1 MHVARG
7 LNELLREQQD
17 NEVPPGVR
25 ALAEQLLAR
34 YGSCVQAIL
43 FYGSCL
49 RDRTDEGLVDLYVL
63 VDRYRS
69 LPCGWIERCLHRI
82 LRPTVYYLEIPFD
95 GRAVRCKFSV
105 LSLRDFQRATSM
117 RWFHSYFW
125 GRFAQRTALLY
136 VRDEEIAQ
144 QVRAALAQ
152 AVLTLLIRVLP
163 TLPAAFETRD
173 LWQKALSLSY
183 KAELRAE
190 RPQTILHLYDA
201 ATEYYEKVTHAAMAA
216 VPFPC
221 STVTGPVADRYSVSV
236 SIWKRHMSHLAWGLR
251 RIEGKLH
258 SALRLLKGLFTF
270 RGGLD
275 YVLWKIQRHSGIT
288 VEITPY
294 VRRHPLLGAPALF
307 WRLYRQGAFR

>member
-7 LNELLREQQD
+7 LTELLREQQD

-236 SIWKRHMSHLAWGLR
+236 SIWKRHMSHLAHFAKPPALVAVSGT
-251 RIEGKLH
+251 GQFQLH
-258 SALRLLKGLFTF
+258 MA
-270 RGGLD
+270 
-275 YVLWKIQRHSGIT
+275 
-288 VEITPY
+288 EA
-294 VRRHPLLGAPALF
+294 LGAKYTLQKPLTPEILVDAVDRAL
-307 WRLYRQGAFR
+307 ADAAADAAAADAAAPED